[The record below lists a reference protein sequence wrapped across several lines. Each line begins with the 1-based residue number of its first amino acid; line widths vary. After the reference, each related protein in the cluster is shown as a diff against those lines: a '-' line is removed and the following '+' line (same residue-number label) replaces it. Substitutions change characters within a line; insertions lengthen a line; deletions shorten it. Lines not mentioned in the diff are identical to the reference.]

1 MKKGYALLAIGLAA
15 LNLRP
20 LMTSVAPLLGTI
32 QRELGMSGAAASLL
46 TTLPVLCMGLFAP
59 LAARIGDRLGTER
72 TIQASLLLIAAMT
85 ALRAAGNSTALLIA
99 TAIFGGIGISLAGPL
114 LSVFVKKS
122 FPTRPA
128 VVSVYSASMTIGA
141 ALASSLSVPVYERSG
156 GSLAVA
162 LSVWAVLGIAAAAL
176 WSGFA
181 RRSRK
186 SEANAKARS
195 VLPLRNPQA
204 VKLTLF
210 FGLMAG
216 LFYSATAWIAPI
228 AIDFGYAPDRA
239 AIFLTVFTVI
249 QIPVSLIAPALA
261 SRLGSPR
268 AVLIACG
275 SFELAGVVMLLL
287 GLPML
292 PAVISLG
299 IGAGGLFPLALM
311 LPIAEAKTPEEAGGW
326 SAMTQGGGYML
337 GALGPL
343 TIGALRDVSGGF
355 AAALTFMLALI
366 AAMIVLQWSMT
377 RGDRAKAKRAA

>member
-85 ALRAAGNSTALLIA
+85 ALRAAGSSTALLIA

-162 LSVWAVLGIAAAAL
+162 LSVWAVLGVAAAAL

-181 RRSRK
+181 RRGGGGKVRP
-186 SEANAKARS
+186 RS
-195 VLPLRNPQA
+195 VLPLRNSRA

-216 LFYSATAWIAPI
+216 LFYSITAWIAPI
-228 AIDFGYAPDRA
+228 AIDFGYGPDRA
-239 AIFLTVFTVI
+239 AVFLTVFTVI

-261 SRLGSPR
+261 SPLGSPR
-268 AVLIACG
+268 SVLVACG
-275 SFELAGVVMLLL
+275 SFELAGVAMLLL

-311 LPIAEAKTPEEAGGW
+311 LPIAEAGTPEEAGGW
-326 SAMTQGGGYML
+326 SAMTQGGGYVL

-355 AAALTFMLALI
+355 AAALTFMLVLI
-366 AAMIVLQWSMT
+366 AAMIALQWNMT
-377 RGDRAKAKRAA
+377 RRSKPEAERAA